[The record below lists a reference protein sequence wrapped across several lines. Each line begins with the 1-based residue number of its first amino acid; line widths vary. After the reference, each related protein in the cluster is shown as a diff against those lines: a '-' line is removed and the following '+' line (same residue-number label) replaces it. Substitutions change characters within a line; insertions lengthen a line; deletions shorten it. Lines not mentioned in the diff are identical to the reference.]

1 MRPDKRRRPLLAVS
15 PGYPPHSIAG
25 TEQHV
30 RGLVEAL
37 RDSRDLRVLCRDGGA
52 AGGAAGIASD
62 LGGLPEAVE
71 DGVNGLLF
79 RAGDAADLTEKMRRG
94 RYRPCVTSPTALR
107 TARQP

>member
-1 MRPDKRRRPLLAVS
+1 MRPDKRRRPLLAVT

-37 RDSRDLRVLCRDGGA
+37 R
-52 AGGAAGIASD
+52 
-62 LGGLPEAVE
+62 
-71 DGVNGLLF
+71 
-79 RAGDAADLTEKMRRG
+79 
-94 RYRPCVTSPTALR
+94 